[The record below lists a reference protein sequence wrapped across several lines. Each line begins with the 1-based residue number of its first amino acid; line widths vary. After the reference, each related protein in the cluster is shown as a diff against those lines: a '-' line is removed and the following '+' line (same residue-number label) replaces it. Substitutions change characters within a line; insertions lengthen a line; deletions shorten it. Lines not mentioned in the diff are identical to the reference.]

1 MRKITFAIVY
11 DNFKKA
17 FLLVHTPD
25 SGWNFPYNIVQ
36 CERFPQ
42 DDAMKAVFEQTS
54 VRCKI
59 NCDTKKVVC
68 YKNVMAIY
76 YEANSLYGVAN
87 PASPEIDEVRY
98 CTKEEAINLLPPEAI
113 PPQWK

>member
-1 MRKITFAIVY
+1 MKKITFAIVY

-17 FLLVHTPD
+17 FLLVHTPE

-42 DDAMKAVFEQTS
+42 DDAMKAVFDQTT
-54 VRCKI
+54 VRCRIEQKTQKI
-59 NCDTKKVVC
+59 VHSQDVV
-68 YKNVMAIY
+68 AIY
-76 YEANSLYGVAN
+76 FEATSLYGVAN
-87 PASPEIDEVRY
+87 PASPEIDDVCY
-98 CTKEEAINLLPPEAI
+98 CTKEEALNLLPPEAI